1 MVSAKNVETSA
12 RSKRTTTANCKNV
25 EQFFL
30 SRNVSMTALGKGKG
44 SVCGGE
50 CCGDET
56 EDLLRK
62 QGQRDFATLLRHNS
76 MSLQGLLSFTAATLQ
91 NHVSDLSR
99 QSENKTL
106 LLFTQVYKGMA
117 VLSRDPIKT
126 LYSDIRNYILVN
138 TTQAEI
144 STGID
149 IKASVSQFF
158 TDFFPLVYH
167 HILHINGS
175 QDFAPDYKVC
185 LKKTTETILPFGEI
199 PKQVSQS
206 LSKSLEATRLLLQ
219 AFTIGTE
226 VLNTTGRLLVD
237 EGGKSNAE
245 CHEALLKMTYCPKCQ
260 GLVKHAKPCSG
271 YCLNVLRGC
280 LTKYVAELD
289 SPWNGYV
296 EGIESLIN
304 AMKKNKEDAGV
315 NADAAIR
322 SLDTKIS
329 ESIMRAMQKGKDID
343 AKVQRNCGPAT
354 FVKRKDPPADETS
367 TPPPATSK
375 PRSTSA
381 RSYGSLPET
390 QLLHFLTSIARTR
403 GFYGNLADTLCQD
416 ENFAEPRDQRCWNGE
431 RIAEYTKTVVD
442 VGLDMQ
448 KYNPEVKPMTNLQNV
463 DPRVADLVDKLR
475 HVHHMAMSSLGSSG
489 AEVDYMQRDGVEGS
503 GSGNGADFE
512 DNDEEYNTRGSGS
525 GYGPISEGEEDSRN
539 INPIFSKGGKSTM
552 RPPTA
557 PTGEASTVKSSL
569 LVSVVAVALARLY

>member
-1 MVSAKNVETSA
+1 
-12 RSKRTTTANCKNV
+12 
-25 EQFFL
+25 L
-30 SRNVSMTALGKGKG
+30 
-44 SVCGGE
+44 
-50 CCGDET
+50 
-56 EDLLRK
+56 EDLFVA
-62 QGQRDFATLLRHNS
+62 D
-76 MSLQGLLSFTAATLQ
+76 
-91 NHVSDLSR
+91 HVSDLSR

-175 QDFAPDYKVC
+175 QDFAPDYKLC

-343 AKVQRNCGPAT
+343 AKVGFAT
-354 FVKRKDPPADETS
+354 I
-367 TPPPATSK
+367 
-375 PRSTSA
+375 
-381 RSYGSLPET
+381 L
-390 QLLHFLTSIARTR
+390 
-403 GFYGNLADTLCQD
+403 
-416 ENFAEPRDQRCWNGE
+416 
-431 RIAEYTKTVVD
+431 
-442 VGLDMQ
+442 
-448 KYNPEVKPMTNLQNV
+448 
-463 DPRVADLVDKLR
+463 
-475 HVHHMAMSSLGSSG
+475 
-489 AEVDYMQRDGVEGS
+489 
-503 GSGNGADFE
+503 
-512 DNDEEYNTRGSGS
+512 
-525 GYGPISEGEEDSRN
+525 
-539 INPIFSKGGKSTM
+539 
-552 RPPTA
+552 PPT
-557 PTGEASTVKSSL
+557 PIL
-569 LVSVVAVALARLY
+569 FP

>member
-1 MVSAKNVETSA
+1 
-12 RSKRTTTANCKNV
+12 
-25 EQFFL
+25 
-30 SRNVSMTALGKGKG
+30 MTALGKGKG

-175 QDFAPDYKVC
+175 QDFAPDYKLC

-343 AKVQRNCGPAT
+343 AKIT
-354 FVKRKDPPADETS
+354 FPTCPVSPKTRLFS
-367 TPPPATSK
+367 SS
-375 PRSTSA
+375 PRSTRA
-381 RSYGSLPET
+381 WRCCRGTRS
-390 QLLHFLTSIARTR
+390 RR
-403 GFYGNLADTLCQD
+403 
-416 ENFAEPRDQRCWNGE
+416 
-431 RIAEYTKTVVD
+431 
-442 VGLDMQ
+442 
-448 KYNPEVKPMTNLQNV
+448 
-463 DPRVADLVDKLR
+463 
-475 HVHHMAMSSLGSSG
+475 
-489 AEVDYMQRDGVEGS
+489 
-503 GSGNGADFE
+503 
-512 DNDEEYNTRGSGS
+512 
-525 GYGPISEGEEDSRN
+525 
-539 INPIFSKGGKSTM
+539 ST
-552 RPPTA
+552 PT
-557 PTGEASTVKSSL
+557 
-569 LVSVVAVALARLY
+569 